1 MDEDKRREEFLRDAA
16 QLYDEMISR
25 AGRTG
30 DKFDEIE
37 EQAEEVGR
45 KIARELLADRLAA
58 EEQTVPEKIPCP
70 ICGGPMRRPKKKGP
84 RKLDTFSGPVSYER
98 RHAIC
103 DRCHSSFSPSGP
115 PARDSAP
122 RRVRPPHSEGL

>member
-1 MDEDKRREEFLRDAA
+1 MGEDKKREEFLRDAA

-30 DKFDEIE
+30 DKFDDIE
-37 EQAEEVGR
+37 EQAEEAGR
-45 KIARELLADRLAA
+45 KIACELLANRLAA
-58 EEQTVPEKIPCP
+58 EEQTVPEKILCS
-70 ICGGPMRRPKKKGP
+70 ICGGPMRRPKNKGQ

-103 DRCHSSFSPSGP
+103 DRCKSSFSPAGP
-115 PARDSAP
+115 PTGDSTA

>member
-1 MDEDKRREEFLRDAA
+1 MCEDKNREVFLSEAA

-25 AGRTG
+25 AGGTG
-30 DKFDEIE
+30 DKFDDIE
-37 EQAEEVGR
+37 EQAEEAGR
-45 KIARELLADRLAA
+45 KMARELLASRLAA
-58 EEQTVPEKIPCP
+58 EEQAVPEKIPCP
-70 ICGGPMRRPKKKGP
+70 ICGEPMRRPKKKGQ

-103 DRCHSSFSPSGP
+103 DQCKSSFSPAGL
-115 PARDSAP
+115 PARDSAA